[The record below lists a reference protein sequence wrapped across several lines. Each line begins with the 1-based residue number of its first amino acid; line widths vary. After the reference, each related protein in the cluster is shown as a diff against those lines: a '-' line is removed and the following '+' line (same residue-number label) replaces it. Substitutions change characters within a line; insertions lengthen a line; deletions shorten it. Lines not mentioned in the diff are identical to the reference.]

1 MSTVLLLGLAVF
13 LFFWLTVIW
22 SRFVTDVY
30 LNVAQ
35 AAIDASR
42 CCMLFDQITEGNWD
56 FSTVCNSCEFDLPF
70 VDFASQPIS
79 WWHAIWVWDFNGR
92 QIVMEHSANIMEL
105 DWTGVEFSV

>member
-22 SRFVTDVY
+22 SRFVTDAY

-42 CCMLFDQITEGNWD
+42 CCMLFDQITAGDLNLEV
-56 FSTVCNSCEFDLPF
+56 VCNSCEFDLPF
-70 VDFASQPIS
+70 VDFASQPNS
-79 WWHAIWVWDFNGR
+79 WWHAVWEWDFIGR
-92 QIVMEHSANIMEL
+92 QIVMEHSANNMEL
-105 DWTGVEFSV
+105 DWSGVEFSA